1 MTPIYKEETLSNYKT
16 YCIQVNIDKGLSFL
30 YSIFAIEFSILNNDN
45 TLLHVQLAL
54 FGDLFNFDITWN
66 KRTDHAGISIIFK
79 MLWFTAYL
87 SFCDTRHWDDEKDCW
102 KVY

>member
-30 YSIFAIEFSILNNDN
+30 YSIFAIGLNILSDAN
-45 TLLHVQLAL
+45 TILHVQLAL
-54 FGDLFNFDITWN
+54 LGDLFNFEIIWS
-66 KRTDHAGISIIFK
+66 KETDHAGIDITLQV
-79 MLWFTAYL
+79 LWFTLYM

-102 KVY
+102 KEY